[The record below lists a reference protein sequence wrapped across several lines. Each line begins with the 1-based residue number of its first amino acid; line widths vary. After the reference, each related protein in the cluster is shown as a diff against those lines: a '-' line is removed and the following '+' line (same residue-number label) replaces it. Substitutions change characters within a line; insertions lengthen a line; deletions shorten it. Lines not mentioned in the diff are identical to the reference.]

1 MVDNDFNVLYEITS
15 DYEVIDHR
23 DNAEKEKGENIMK
36 TTLKQTTIDKI
47 VKNTRNGDKTKIGQ
61 YYYKA
66 DLYRGY
72 ILRCHR
78 DNLEREWLTYDGQ
91 IVSGWEIVAEFARC
105 HDNDK

>member
-1 MVDNDFNVLYEITS
+1 
-15 DYEVIDHR
+15 
-23 DNAEKEKGENIMK
+23 MK

-47 VKNTRNGDKTKIGQ
+47 VKNTRNGNKTKIGQ

-66 DLYRGY
+66 NLYRGY
-72 ILRCHR
+72 ILRCHQ